1 MSAAEQQLDGCP
13 LPASD
18 VARTDSI
25 RSRVATVCNAGINVE
40 RDKPDERDDP
50 LSDTATSGGG
60 SLSRGICKAVV
71 VERQHI

>member
-25 RSRVATVCNAGINVE
+25 RSRVAMVCNAGINI
-40 RDKPDERDDP
+40 DRDDP
-50 LSDTATSGGG
+50 STDTSTSK
-60 SLSRGICKAVV
+60 RGEFITVTL
-71 VERQHI
+71 